1 MRFSRTRISPSFAD
15 IRTPVLRSLRDD
27 SRDGPAILPENRL
40 QAGNWTADGA
50 KHRWASIVQV
60 ERRHCQVQF
69 FERISSNGGGES
81 VPKDVRFW
89 DEGRKARIIQERCR
103 NLEVEAATGAIPAE
117 GLSVGFPQ
125 H

>member
-27 SRDGPAILPENRL
+27 SRDGPAILPESRL

-69 FERISSNGGGES
+69 FVRISLVSGGGLARKTSAFGTEEGKLE
-81 VPKDVRFW
+81 KD
-89 DEGRKARIIQERCR
+89 RKGLLNVKQRPQ
-103 NLEVEAATGAIPAE
+103 PASNSGD
-117 GLSVGFPQ
+117 GLSVGFLNC
-125 H
+125 